1 VIPMHHNSDQLEL
14 VLGRTEDV
22 DVSLPRKIFDPLVVN
37 FLEELSK
44 SILQNQSSREFGD
57 LITFAY
63 WCRGANLRRLASKY
77 SSDELR
83 VGRGK
88 TFHIAPANVPINF
101 AFSLAFSMISGNS
114 NIVRLPSRHYPQVD
128 LFVEIFESL
137 KKESKFQ
144 EIFKENCFVRYGHQD
159 EITELLSMGASC
171 RIIWGGDATV
181 DKIRSIRSAPRTIDI
196 SFVDR
201 FSFAVV
207 SAANLAEL
215 SDKDFDK
222 LIEKFY
228 IDSYLFDQ
236 NACSSPKIVVWLDS
250 NDRFLDL
257 RTRFWIHLEELS
269 QDRYELEPVHS
280 IKKLTDL
287 CIAAVSSGEIS
298 KLEKS
303 SNYVYRLLLDKLPAN
318 VLSQSLSMGTFAEM
332 VVSDL
337 SELSLFVSDK
347 FQTMTYFG
355 FQKDELTSFV
365 ENERL
370 RGIDRIVPIGSA
382 LDMDLIWDG
391 YDLPLALSRVV
402 DIR

>member
-1 VIPMHHNSDQLEL
+1 MTHMHHNSDHLEL
-14 VLGRTEDV
+14 VLGRIEDV
-22 DVSLPRKIFDPLVVN
+22 DASLPRKIFDPLVVN
-37 FLEELSK
+37 FLEKLSE
-44 SILQNQSSREFGD
+44 SILQNRASREFGD

-63 WCRGANLRRLASKY
+63 WCRGANLKRLASKY
-77 SSDELR
+77 GSEVVR

-101 AFSLAFSMISGNS
+101 AFSLAFSMVSGNS
-114 NIVRLPSRHYPQVD
+114 NIVRLPSRHYPQID
-128 LFVEIFESL
+128 LFIEIFESL
-137 KKESKFQ
+137 KKDSSFQ
-144 EIFKENCFVRYGHQD
+144 AIFKESCFVRYGHQD
-159 EITELLSMGASC
+159 EITELLSRDASC

-207 SAANLAEL
+207 SAAELAEL
-215 SDKDFDK
+215 NDKEFER
-222 LIEKFY
+222 LVERFY
-228 IDSYLFDQ
+228 LDSYLFDQ
-236 NACSSPKIVVWLDS
+236 NACSSPRIVVWLDP
-250 NDRFLDL
+250 NNRFLDF
-257 RTRFWIHLEELS
+257 RTRFWVQLDALS
-269 QDRYELEPVHS
+269 QDRYELESVHS

-287 CIAAVSSGEIS
+287 CVAAVSSYEIS

-303 SNYVYRLLLDKLPAN
+303 SNYVYRVLLEKSPAN
-318 VLSQSLSMGTFAEM
+318 VLSQSLAMGTFAEM
-332 VVSDL
+332 VVSEL
-337 SELSLFVSDK
+337 SELSKFVNDK

-355 FQKDELTSFV
+355 FQKDELISFV
-365 ENERL
+365 ENEKL